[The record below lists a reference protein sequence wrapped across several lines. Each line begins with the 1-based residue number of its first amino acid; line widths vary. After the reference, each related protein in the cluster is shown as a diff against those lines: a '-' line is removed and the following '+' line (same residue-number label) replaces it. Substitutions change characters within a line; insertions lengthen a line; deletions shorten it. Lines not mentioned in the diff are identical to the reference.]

1 MWRTGLIVGLCVLG
15 FLPVAAATIDP
26 PTDIDGPRIV
36 AVYPN
41 PIPPGDPGE
50 YVVVTMDTPT
60 VLEGYTLDDGEST
73 VTLPNRTHE
82 GRVVLT
88 TNPRAVRNQSTGP
101 MPPIVA
107 LNGSLSLSNAGER
120 LVLAR
125 NGSVVDTLRYGPTG
139 EGERWENGRA
149 VPRGMTGFLPG
160 TAVNGSATAFVVPDG
175 PGIPLEAISTATDHI
190 LLAGYT
196 FTSQRV
202 GTALAAAA
210 ARGVTVRV
218 LVEGG
223 PVGGVSNR
231 ARTVL
236 GWLSQTAVEVRVLDG
251 PLSRFRF
258 HHAKY
263 LVVDDRS
270 LVTSENWD
278 PGGLGGHGTR
288 GWGVLIRNQN
298 LSQEIAGVFRADWA
312 WDAALSWRRY
322 AEQTTFQPPSPAS
335 ATYPVRFPPRR
346 VDVEQVTLL
355 TAPDNAAGELLGLL
369 RRAQESVT
377 VVQPRIGNETPLR
390 HALLAAA
397 RRGVSI
403 RILVSGTWYSEP
415 ENRAL
420 AEAFR
425 RASRAEGLDL
435 SVRLIEPRS
444 RFSHLHAKG
453 LIVDQRVVVV
463 GSINWNVVSTRQNR
477 ELALIIESPEMA
489 AYYRRVIRADWRGAA
504 WRLPAT
510 VGTVAVGLVWL
521 TISLV
526 RRAITFDGRPGGR
539 RRARQPPSSRRDGRG
554 PPPERRG
561 RT

>member
-1 MWRTGLIVGLCVLG
+1 MWRTGLIVALCLLAI
-15 FLPVAAATIDP
+15 LPVAAASLDP

-50 YVVVTMDTPT
+50 YVVVKLDDPT
-60 VLEGYTLDDGEST
+60 VLDGYTLSDGES
-73 VTLPNRTHE
+73 VATLANRTHE

-88 TNPRAVRNQSTGP
+88 RNPRAVRNQSTGP

-139 EGERWENGRA
+139 DGEHWENGRA
-149 VPRGMTGFLPG
+149 VPRGMTGFRPR
-160 TAVNGSATAFVVPDG
+160 TATTSSATAFVVPDG
-175 PGIPLEAISTATDHI
+175 PGIPLEAIATATDRI

-196 FTSQRV
+196 FTSQRI

-231 ARTVL
+231 TRAVL
-236 GWLSQTAVEVRVLDG
+236 GWLSETAVEVRVLDG
-251 PLSRFRF
+251 PHSRFRF

-288 GWGVLIRNQN
+288 GWGVLVQN
-298 LSQEIAGVFRADWA
+298 RTLSEEMAEVFQADWS
-312 WDAALSWRRY
+312 WAAAMSWPRY
-322 AEQTTFQPPSPAS
+322 ARQTTFQPPSPAS
-335 ATYPVRFPPRR
+335 GAYPVRFPPRR
-346 VDVEQVTLL
+346 VDVEDVTLL
-355 TAPDNAAGELLGLL
+355 TAPDNAAGELLELL
-369 RRAQESVT
+369 RTAEESVT

-397 RRGVSI
+397 RRGVSV
-403 RILVSGTWYSEP
+403 RILVSGSWYSEP

-425 RASRAEGLDL
+425 RASRAEGLEI

-453 LIVDQRVVVV
+453 MIVDGRFVVV
-463 GSINWNVVSTRQNR
+463 GSINWNVVSTRENR

-489 AYYRRVIRADWRGAA
+489 AYFRRVIRADWRGAA
-504 WRLPAT
+504 WRLPAALGT
-510 VGTVAVGLVWL
+510 VGVGIAWL